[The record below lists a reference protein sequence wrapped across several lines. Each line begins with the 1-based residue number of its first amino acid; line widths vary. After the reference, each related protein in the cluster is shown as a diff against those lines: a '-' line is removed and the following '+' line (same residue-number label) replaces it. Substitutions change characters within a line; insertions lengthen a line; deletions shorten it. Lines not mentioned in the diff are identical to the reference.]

1 MSPAAPPVQQQQ
13 YTSPQQQY
21 TNPSGK
27 TRTIHSFPPVFRI
40 MFLHKSQKILGRY
53 LLSLCVFASIRVT
66 LLLFLCFFPTKSF
79 VFFLAVQTSYE
90 ASSAV
95 SVSLDA
101 GSQQSGP
108 YVVDHDDSTQ
118 QDSGILRW
126 FSGSNFMNKV
136 VEKTKVNELVTCTG
150 LVSVV

>member
-1 MSPAAPPVQQQQ
+1 MCFCKYPRNVAFISV
-13 YTSPQQQY
+13 
-21 TNPSGK
+21 
-27 TRTIHSFPPVFRI
+27 
-40 MFLHKSQKILGRY
+40 
-53 LLSLCVFASIRVT
+53 
-66 LLLFLCFFPTKSF
+66 FFPTKSL
-79 VFFLAVQTSYE
+79 VFFSAVQTSYE

-118 QDSGILRW
+118 QGSGIFGW

-136 VEKTKVNELVTCTG
+136 VEKTKVNELVTCMGTCG
-150 LVSVV
+150 QCSFNCELSQLDTINRILFM